1 MNNGLFRGLL
11 ALVSFAALGL
21 SAQAREGDATVTYT
35 PSLTVVEGDQPLH
48 RVVTISI
55 TSPSNLSPGVAVPI
69 TPVATILSKPSAS
82 VPDEV
87 ALSYVT
93 FTPATLDFN
102 QPNQTINLTV
112 TVDVP
117 SGSVAGGY
125 AWRVETHGWAA
136 GTADPW
142 AFLNATV
149 YPEVAGGPPTITL
162 NSPMDQEVFVYEPA
176 VGPLSIPFNFTAN
189 APSSTPITTLDANLE
204 GAAGSNTALSFTRTT
219 NADGSITG
227 AGSMTITAP
236 GIYTVRVRATN
247 NLGTSTDAAEYTVNV
262 SAPPPTVTIAQP
274 TTTSYT
280 MVAGSTLNVPYSFTA
295 NSIYGGIS
303 TLDATLNGVP
313 VTFTP
318 TGLDTLVASGT
329 GNFAITTPGTY
340 TLSVTGTNPY
350 GSDTETTTF
359 TVTSITPA
367 PTIVIAQ
374 PVNGTVIT
382 RNAGSPATS
391 VPFSF
396 TAQANTGFVISA
408 VTATL
413 NGTPVTF
420 TTSGLNTLTT
430 TGTGT
435 LSISTP
441 GTYTLTATGTS
452 SGVVAS
458 ASTTFTVKEITT
470 PPPTCDVIWL
480 PPINLNKCQ
489 QGGSVL
495 PIKFKICCD
504 SHGRTCENG
513 HWNNCGGKRYGW
525 GRDCDDN
532 IHSRCKG
539 DRDTSVVIAVYEIYC
554 NGTVSAAKLFPYDR
568 CSPNPPTYTI
578 QGGNMYHLNYPTA
591 RGAHR
596 YKVEIYRTPT
606 SSTTP
611 QLLCTKEFTTR

>member
-1 MNNGLFRGLL
+1 MKKVFSFLT
-11 ALVSFAALGL
+11 ALISVL
-21 SAQAREGDATVTYT
+21 SLNLVATAREGDATVTYS

-55 TSPSNLSPGVAVPI
+55 TSPSNLTPGVTVPI
-69 TPVATILSKPSAS
+69 TPIATILAKPSAS
-82 VPDEV
+82 VSDTV

-93 FTPATLDFN
+93 FTPATLDFT

-125 AWRVETHGWAA
+125 AWRIETPGWAA
-136 GTADPW
+136 GTLDPW

-149 YPEVAGGPPTITL
+149 YPEVAGGPPAITL
-162 NSPMDQEVFVYEPA
+162 NTPADQEVFVYEPA
-176 VGPLSIPFNFTAN
+176 VGPLSIPFNFTAS
-189 APSSTPITTLDANLE
+189 APSVSPITNLDANLE
-204 GAAGSNTALSFTRTT
+204 GVGGSSMPLTFTRTN

-227 AGSMTITAP
+227 AGAMTITAP

-247 NLGTSTDAAEYTVNV
+247 NYGISSDAAEYTVNV
-262 SAPPPTVTIAQP
+262 SAPPPVVTIAQP
-274 TTTSYT
+274 TNTSYT
-280 MVAGSTLNVPYSFTA
+280 MVAGTALSVPYSFTA
-295 NSIYGGIS
+295 KSYYGGIT
-303 TLDATLNGVP
+303 TLTATLNGENVS
-313 VTFTP
+313 FTP
-318 TGLDTLVASGT
+318 TGLNTLTASGT
-329 GNFAITTPGTY
+329 GNFTITAAGTY
-340 TLSVTGTNPY
+340 TLSVTGTDAN
-350 GSDTETTTF
+350 GSDTQTTTF
-359 TVTSITPA
+359 TVKSITPA
-367 PTIVIAQ
+367 PTITIAQ

-413 NGTPVTF
+413 NGTPVSF

-435 LSISTP
+435 LSITTP
-441 GTYTLTATGTS
+441 GTYTLSATGTS

-458 ASTTFTVKEITT
+458 ASTTFTVKEVTT

-504 SHGRTCENG
+504 SHGRVCENG
-513 HWNNCGGKRYGW
+513 HWNNCGNRYGW

-532 IHSRCKG
+532 IHDKCKG
-539 DRDTSVVIAVYEIYC
+539 DRDTSVVIAVYEIYS
-554 NGTVSAAKLFPYDR
+554 NGSVSAATLFPYDR
-568 CSPNPPTYTI
+568 YSPNPPTYTI
-578 QGGNMYHLNYPTA
+578 QGGNMYHLNYPTS
-591 RGAHR
+591 RGVHR
-596 YKVEIYRTPT
+596 YKVEVYRTPT

-611 QLLCTKEFTTR
+611 QLLCTKEFTTK

>member
-1 MNNGLFRGLL
+1 MNTGLFRGIL
-11 ALVSFAALGL
+11 AMVSFAALGL
-21 SAQAREGDATVTYT
+21 SAHAREGDATVTYT

-48 RVVTISI
+48 RVVTISV
-55 TSPSNLSPGVAVPI
+55 TSPSNLTPGVTVPI

-82 VPDEV
+82 VPDAV

-125 AWRVETHGWAA
+125 AWRVETSGWAA

-189 APSSTPITTLDANLE
+189 APASTPITTLDANLE
-204 GAAGSNTALSFTRTT
+204 GAAGSSTALGFTRTT
-219 NADGSITG
+219 NPDGSITG

-262 SAPPPTVTIAQP
+262 SAPPPVVTIAQP
-274 TTTSYT
+274 TATSYT
-280 MVAGSTLNVPYSFTA
+280 MVAGTTLSVPYSFTA

-303 TLDATLNGVP
+303 ELTATLNGAP

-318 TGLDTLVASGT
+318 TGLGTLAASGT

-350 GSDTETTTF
+350 GSDTKTTSF

-367 PTIVIAQ
+367 PTITIAQ

-396 TAQANTGFVISA
+396 TAKANTGFVISA

-413 NGTPVTF
+413 NGAPVTF

-435 LSISTP
+435 LSITTP

-458 ASTTFTVKEITT
+458 ASTTFTVKEVTT

-504 SHGRTCENG
+504 SHGRECENG
-513 HWNNCGGKRYGW
+513 HWNNCGNRYGW

-532 IHSRCKG
+532 IHGKCKG
-539 DRDTSVVIAVYEIYC
+539 DRDTSVVIAVYEIYS
-554 NGTVSAAKLFPYDR
+554 NGSVSAAKLFPYDR

-611 QLLCTKEFTTR
+611 QLLCTKEFTTK